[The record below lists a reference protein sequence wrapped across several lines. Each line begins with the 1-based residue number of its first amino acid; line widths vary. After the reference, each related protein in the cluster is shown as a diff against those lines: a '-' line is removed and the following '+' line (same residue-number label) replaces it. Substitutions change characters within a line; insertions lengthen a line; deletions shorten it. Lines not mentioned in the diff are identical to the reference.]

1 MLTERQK
8 FLLENEIYRIA
19 KNRLSEW
26 DKKAAQTSHTPEF
39 KSWLDD
45 MEDRYSE
52 VPSKKDKKEKNTKK
66 EKPKSLNEWEKK
78 SGERADNT
86 STRKNAVLTWLKN
99 DSTKHSAIAYELWN
113 IGDTA
118 SEEEKGA
125 ARSLFSK
132 KVRNAPNDNG
142 SEYGFTK
149 QEVNSLWCM
158 MSRG

>member
-1 MLTERQK
+1 MLTERQR
-8 FLLENEIYRIA
+8 FLLENEIYKIA

-26 DKKAAQTSHTPEF
+26 DKKVAQTSHTPEF

-45 MEDRYSE
+45 MEEKYSE
-52 VPSKKDKKEKNTKK
+52 VPSKKNKKNDETKK
-66 EKPKSLNEWEKK
+66 TETLKEWSSKKGEK
-78 SGERADNT
+78 ADNT

-149 QEVNSLWCM
+149 QEVNSLWRM

>member
-1 MLTERQK
+1 MLTERQR
-8 FLLENEIYRIA
+8 FLLEKEIYRIA

-26 DKKAAQTSHTPEF
+26 DKKAAQASHTPEF

-52 VPSKKDKKEKNTKK
+52 VPSKKNKKNNEKG
-66 EKPKSLNEWEKK
+66 KPETLKEWENKK
-78 SGERADNT
+78 NKKADNF

-99 DSTKHSAIAYELWN
+99 DVTKHSQIAYELWGISEN
-113 IGDTA
+113 A

-132 KVRNAPNDNG
+132 KFRSAKNDNG
-142 SEYGFTK
+142 SEYGFSR
-149 QEVNSLWCM
+149 QEINKMWRM
-158 MSRG
+158 MSRS

>member
-1 MLTERQK
+1 MLTERQR

-26 DKKAAQTSHTPEF
+26 DKKAAQASHTPEF
-39 KSWLDD
+39 KTWLDD

-52 VPSKKDKKEKNTKK
+52 VPSKKDEKNDETKK
-66 EKPKSLNEWEKK
+66 TETLKEWAGRKGEK
-78 SGERADNT
+78 ADNT

-149 QEVNSLWCM
+149 QEVNSLWRM

>member
-1 MLTERQK
+1 MLTERQR

-19 KNRLSEW
+19 KNRLNEW

-52 VPSKKDKKEKNTKK
+52 IPSKKNKKNDKAKKTETLKEWSSKK
-66 EKPKSLNEWEKK
+66 GEK
-78 SGERADNT
+78 ADNT

-113 IGDTA
+113 IGETA

-149 QEVNSLWCM
+149 Q
-158 MSRG
+158 

>member
-1 MLTERQK
+1 MLTERQR
-8 FLLENEIYRIA
+8 FLLENEIYRLA

-39 KSWLDD
+39 KTWLDD

-52 VPSKKDKKEKNTKK
+52 VPSKKNKKNDKTKK
-66 EKPKSLNEWEKK
+66 TETLKEWSSKKGEK
-78 SGERADNT
+78 ADNT

-149 QEVNSLWCM
+149 QEVNSLWRM

>member
-1 MLTERQK
+1 MLTEKQR
-8 FLLENEIYRIA
+8 FLLENEIYKIA
-19 KNRLSEW
+19 KKRLSEW

-52 VPSKKDKKEKNTKK
+52 VPPKKNKKNDETKKTETLKEWSSKKGEK
-66 EKPKSLNEWEKK
+66 
-78 SGERADNT
+78 ADNT

-149 QEVNSLWCM
+149 QEVNSLWRM

>member
-1 MLTERQK
+1 MLTERQR

-19 KNRLSEW
+19 KNRLNEW

-52 VPSKKDKKEKNTKK
+52 IPSKKNKKNDKAKKTETLKEWSSKK
-66 EKPKSLNEWEKK
+66 GEK
-78 SGERADNT
+78 ADNT

-149 QEVNSLWCM
+149 QEVNSLWRM

>member
-1 MLTERQK
+1 MLTERQR

-26 DKKAAQTSHTPEF
+26 DKKAAHTSHTPEF

-52 VPSKKDKKEKNTKK
+52 VPSKKNKKNDKTKK
-66 EKPKSLNEWEKK
+66 TETLKEWSSKKGEK
-78 SGERADNT
+78 ADNT

-149 QEVNSLWCM
+149 QEVNSLWRM

>member
-1 MLTERQK
+1 MLTERQR
-8 FLLENEIYRIA
+8 FLLENEIYKLA

-52 VPSKKDKKEKNTKK
+52 VPSKKNKKNDKTKK
-66 EKPKSLNEWEKK
+66 TETLKEWSSKKGEK
-78 SGERADNT
+78 ADNT

-149 QEVNSLWCM
+149 QEVNSLWRM

>member
-1 MLTERQK
+1 MLTERQR
-8 FLLENEIYRIA
+8 FLLENEIYKIA

-26 DKKAAQTSHTPEF
+26 DKKAANSSHTPEF

-52 VPSKKDKKEKNTKK
+52 VPSKKNKKNDKTKK
-66 EKPKSLNEWEKK
+66 TETLKEWSSKKGEK
-78 SGERADNT
+78 ADNT

-149 QEVNSLWCM
+149 QEVNSLWRM

>member
-1 MLTERQK
+1 MINSRKKGFTLVE
-8 FLLENEIYRIA
+8 LVIVIA
-19 KNRLSEW
+19 VIAILAAVLIPTFSSLV
-26 DKKAAQTSHTPEF
+26 KKANLSADQQAVRQINTLLATEFATEKPETL
-39 KSWLDD
+39 KEWS
-45 MEDRYSE
+45 
-52 VPSKKDKKEKNTKK
+52 SKKGEK
-66 EKPKSLNEWEKK
+66 
-78 SGERADNT
+78 ADNT

-149 QEVNSLWCM
+149 QEVNSLWRM

>member
-1 MLTERQK
+1 MLTERQR
-8 FLLENEIYRIA
+8 FLLENEIYRLA

-26 DKKAAQTSHTPEF
+26 DKKAAQTSHTTEF

-52 VPSKKDKKEKNTKK
+52 VPSKKNKKNDKTKK
-66 EKPKSLNEWEKK
+66 TETLKEWSSKKGEK
-78 SGERADNT
+78 ADNT

-149 QEVNSLWCM
+149 QEVNSLWRM

>member
-1 MLTERQK
+1 MLTEKQR
-8 FLLENEIYRIA
+8 FLLENEIYKIA

-26 DKKAAQTSHTPEF
+26 DKKAANTSHTPEF

-52 VPSKKDKKEKNTKK
+52 VPSKKNKKNDEK
-66 EKPKSLNEWEKK
+66 EKPETLKEWSSKKGEK
-78 SGERADNT
+78 ADNT

-149 QEVNSLWCM
+149 QEVNSLWRM

>member
-1 MLTERQK
+1 MLTERQR
-8 FLLENEIYRIA
+8 FLLENEIYKIA

-26 DKKAAQTSHTPEF
+26 DKKIAQTSHTPEF

-45 MEDRYSE
+45 MEEKYSE
-52 VPSKKDKKEKNTKK
+52 VPSKKNKKNDETKK
-66 EKPKSLNEWEKK
+66 TETLKEWSSKKGEK
-78 SGERADNT
+78 ADNT

-149 QEVNSLWCM
+149 QEVNSLWRM

>member
-1 MLTERQK
+1 MLTERQR
-8 FLLENEIYRIA
+8 FLLENEIYKIA

-39 KSWLDD
+39 KTWLDD

-52 VPSKKDKKEKNTKK
+52 IPSKKNKKNDETKK
-66 EKPKSLNEWEKK
+66 PETLKEWSSKKGEK
-78 SGERADNT
+78 ADNT

-149 QEVNSLWCM
+149 QEVNSLWRM

>member
-1 MLTERQK
+1 MLTERQR

-39 KSWLDD
+39 KTWLDD

-52 VPSKKDKKEKNTKK
+52 IPSKKNKKNDKKGKPETLKEWSSKKGEK
-66 EKPKSLNEWEKK
+66 
-78 SGERADNT
+78 ADNT

-149 QEVNSLWCM
+149 QEVNSLWRM

>member
-1 MLTERQK
+1 MLTERQR
-8 FLLENEIYRIA
+8 FLLENEIYKIA

-26 DKKAAQTSHTPEF
+26 DKKAANSSHTPEF

-52 VPSKKDKKEKNTKK
+52 VPSKKNKKNDETKK
-66 EKPKSLNEWEKK
+66 TETLKEWSSKK
-78 SGERADNT
+78 SEKADNT

-149 QEVNSLWCM
+149 QEVNSLWRM

>member
-1 MLTERQK
+1 
-8 FLLENEIYRIA
+8 
-19 KNRLSEW
+19 
-26 DKKAAQTSHTPEF
+26 
-39 KSWLDD
+39 

-52 VPSKKDKKEKNTKK
+52 VPSKKNKKNDEK
-66 EKPKSLNEWEKK
+66 EKPETLKEWSSKKGEK
-78 SGERADNT
+78 ADNT

-149 QEVNSLWCM
+149 QEVNSLWRM

>member
-1 MLTERQK
+1 MLTERQR
-8 FLLENEIYRIA
+8 FLLENEIYKIA

-26 DKKAAQTSHTPEF
+26 DKKAANSSHTPEF
-39 KSWLDD
+39 KFWLDD
-45 MEDRYSE
+45 MEGRYSE
-52 VPSKKDKKEKNTKK
+52 VPSKKNKKNDETKK
-66 EKPKSLNEWEKK
+66 TETLKEWSSKK
-78 SGERADNT
+78 GAKADNT

-149 QEVNSLWCM
+149 QEVNSLWRM